1 MYSSKIL
8 DNVSGHL
15 CMIAQILPRRG
26 RAIAN
31 QHALQLF
38 LFLKR
43 VCFEYYNQKLAI
55 EWFYNAHNPKNITIF
70 VLLQYNSKGKKT
82 SFEAK
87 PHGNSKNK
95 SASFLPTNKSTR
107 DEIKVAKQMK
117 PKKSCSRPQQ
127 KTGSLKGTKS
137 CFCTCARVW
146 FLNRR
151 LRIQRCGN
159 WHRAFT
165 NPFASSSN
173 NFGFALK
180 LLRIK
185 DQWYTVFV
193 KCQFVCNRDL
203 SVLTSMPFDGTS
215 SGGKCYGAVQR
226 RLSFGSFQKGLE
238 NWERNEK

>member
-1 MYSSKIL
+1 
-8 DNVSGHL
+8 
-15 CMIAQILPRRG
+15 MIAQILPRRG

-107 DEIKVAKQMK
+107 DEIKVATQMK
-117 PKKSCSRPQQ
+117 PKKALLALNKKQDLWKEQ
-127 KTGSLKGTKS
+127 NHVFAHAQEFDFWTGG
-137 CFCTCARVW
+137 
-146 FLNRR
+146 
-151 LRIQRCGN
+151 
-159 WHRAFT
+159 
-165 NPFASSSN
+165 
-173 NFGFALK
+173 
-180 LLRIK
+180 
-185 DQWYTVFV
+185 
-193 KCQFVCNRDL
+193 
-203 SVLTSMPFDGTS
+203 
-215 SGGKCYGAVQR
+215 
-226 RLSFGSFQKGLE
+226 
-238 NWERNEK
+238 